1 MDSRAIVFSAFLEST
16 DLWIGASPVILYFK
30 SIKFPQLTRYFKSLL
45 LACVAASFKFWRTD
59 LANLSLLTSKGVS
72 EN

>member
-1 MDSRAIVFSAFLEST
+1 MQLPKTEEFFIILKAFMIFVLGI
-16 DLWIGASPVILYFK
+16 WGPVHK

-45 LACVAASFKFWRTD
+45 LACVAASFKFWSTD